1 MLKDKEACIRVC
13 TVLTQGAVCQMGNR
27 MYIFVDTATHTRGNT
42 RCTCNDQ
49 MGVFSCSGSL
59 GKIAI
64 KVSNTVAATRHDIR
78 TMKINVRPTRG
89 LQKAKVGHYDVNF
102 TSTYYYYGCVQ
113 SNY

>member
-1 MLKDKEACIRVC
+1 
-13 TVLTQGAVCQMGNR
+13 MGNR

-89 LQKAKVGHYDVNF
+89 LQKANVGHYDVHF
-102 TSTYYYYGCVQ
+102 SLTYYYYGCVQ